1 MWPSAAKRLQIA
13 VPMPP
18 TPPVTRTTFRVPML
32 FSSEIKKNP
41 RGRLGFE
48 PLSGKAI
55 KEEETVRQAHLRL
68 AVRDVAVMP
77 ASAKDATFLAA
88 LVKLSNAAVAA
99 ASCDLIAA
107 TAMSP
112 PAGADLA
119 ASST

>member
-1 MWPSAAKRLQIA
+1 
-13 VPMPP
+13 MPP
-18 TPPVTRTTFRVPML
+18 TPPVTRTTLRLPML
-32 FSSEIKKNP
+32 FSLRPKKNP

-55 KEEETVRQAHLRL
+55 KEEETLRQAYLRL
-68 AVRDVAVMP
+68 AGCDAATP
-77 ASAKDATFLAA
+77 ASVKDATFLAA
-88 LVKLSNAAVAA
+88 LVKLSKAAVAA

-119 ASST
+119 ASSTVSVIACWKSAM